1 MQLFWLV
8 KNAEAEQY
16 TSRQDSLNSAP
27 ELVRLVE
34 APSSRAALIT
44 PTTSTR
50 RPRSDALAAG
60 AVDETIRWLRLRA
73 AVGVGATVEK
83 PAKWT

>member
-1 MQLFWLV
+1 MAGEKRRSGAIYKSPPRLL
-8 KNAEAEQY
+8 
-16 TSRQDSLNSAP
+16 DSAP
-27 ELVRLVE
+27 EVVPLVDVQ
-34 APSSRAALIT
+34 SSRAARTT

-50 RPRSDALAAG
+50 RPRPDALAAD
-60 AVDETIRWLRLRA
+60 AVDETTHWLRLRA